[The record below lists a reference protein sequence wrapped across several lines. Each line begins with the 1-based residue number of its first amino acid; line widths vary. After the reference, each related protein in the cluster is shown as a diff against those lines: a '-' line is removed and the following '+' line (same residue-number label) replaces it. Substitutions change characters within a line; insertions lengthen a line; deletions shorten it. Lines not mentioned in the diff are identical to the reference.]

1 MQKKIFKLL
10 LLLFLT
16 SCGYEAMHSKKNTIN
31 YNFSISEINFNGDR
45 EINQKI
51 KAKLNNY
58 TLDKK
63 DKNFILKIS
72 SNSKKITLS
81 KDIQGNATNFQ
92 KIIVMSVEVLMN
104 DKFKNSFIIM
114 ENFNYNNNPNKFDL
128 RKYEKEIK
136 NNLTETAV
144 DKLIFKLSNIQ

>member
-1 MQKKIFKLL
+1 MQKKIFKLI

-31 YNFSISEINFNGDR
+31 YYFSISEINFNGDR

-92 KIIVMSVEVLMN
+92 KTIAMRVEVLMN

-114 ENFNYNNNPNKFDL
+114 ENFNYNNNSNKFDL

>member
-16 SCGYEAMHSKKNTIN
+16 SCGYDAMHSKKNTIN

-114 ENFNYNNNPNKFDL
+114 ENFDYNNNPNKFDL

>member
-31 YNFSISEINFNGDR
+31 YNFSISEIDFSGNR

-51 KAKLNNY
+51 KTILNNY

-72 SNSKKITLS
+72 SNSKRTTLS
-81 KDIQGNATNFQ
+81 KDTQGNATNFE
-92 KIIVMSVEVLMN
+92 KTIAMNVEVLMN
-104 DKFKNSFIIM
+104 DKFKSSFIIM
-114 ENFNYNNNPNKFDL
+114 ENFNYNNNSNKFDL
-128 RKYEKEIK
+128 KKYENEIK
-136 NNLTETAV
+136 NNLTEFAT
-144 DKLIFKLSNIQ
+144 DKLIFRLSNIQ

>member
-104 DKFKNSFIIM
+104 DKFKNRFIIM
-114 ENFNYNNNPNKFDL
+114 ENFDYNNNSNKFDL

-144 DKLIFKLSNIQ
+144 DRLIFKLSNIQ

>member
-31 YNFSISEINFNGDR
+31 YNFSISEIDFNGDR

-51 KAKLNNY
+51 KARLNNY

-63 DKNFILKIS
+63 DKSFILKIS
-72 SNSKKITLS
+72 SNSKKTTLS

-92 KIIVMSVEVLMN
+92 KTIAISVEILMN

-114 ENFNYNNNPNKFDL
+114 ENFDYNNNSNKFDL

-144 DKLIFKLSNIQ
+144 DRLIFKLSIIQ

>member
-16 SCGYEAMHSKKNTIN
+16 SCGYEAMHSKKNTMN
-31 YNFSISEINFNGDR
+31 YNFSISEIDFSGDR

-51 KAKLNNY
+51 KAILNNY

-72 SNSKKITLS
+72 SNSKKTTLS
-81 KDIQGNATNFQ
+81 KDTQGNATNFE
-92 KIIVMSVEVLMN
+92 KTIAMNVEVLMN

-114 ENFNYNNNPNKFDL
+114 ENFNYNNNSNKFDL

>member
-114 ENFNYNNNPNKFDL
+114 ENFDYNNNPNKFDL

>member
-92 KIIVMSVEVLMN
+92 KIIAMSVEVLMN

-114 ENFNYNNNPNKFDL
+114 ENFDYNNNPNKFDL

-144 DKLIFKLSNIQ
+144 DRLIFKLSNIQ

>member
-1 MQKKIFKLL
+1 MQKKIFTLL

-72 SNSKKITLS
+72 SNSKKTTLS

-92 KIIVMSVEVLMN
+92 KTIAISVEVLMN
-104 DKFKNSFIIM
+104 AKFKNSFIIM
-114 ENFNYNNNPNKFDL
+114 ENFDYNNNSNKFDL

-144 DKLIFKLSNIQ
+144 DRLIFKLSIIQ

>member
-31 YNFSISEINFNGDR
+31 YNFSISEIDFSGNR

-51 KAKLNNY
+51 KTILNNY

-72 SNSKKITLS
+72 SNSKRTTLS
-81 KDIQGNATNFQ
+81 KDTQGNATNFE
-92 KIIVMSVEVLMN
+92 KTIAMNVEVLMN
-104 DKFKNSFIIM
+104 DKFKSSFIIM
-114 ENFNYNNNPNKFDL
+114 ENFNYNNNSNKFDL

-136 NNLTETAV
+136 NNLTEAAV

>member
-92 KIIVMSVEVLMN
+92 KTIAMSVEVLMN

-114 ENFNYNNNPNKFDL
+114 ENFNYNNNSNKFDL

-136 NNLTETAV
+136 NNLTEAAV

>member
-16 SCGYEAMHSKKNTIN
+16 SCGYEAMHSKKNTMN
-31 YNFSISEINFNGDR
+31 YNFSISEIDFSGDR

-51 KAKLNNY
+51 KAILNNY

-72 SNSKKITLS
+72 SNSKKTTLS
-81 KDIQGNATNFQ
+81 KDTQGNATNFE
-92 KIIVMSVEVLMN
+92 KTIAMNVEVLMN
-104 DKFKNSFIIM
+104 DKFKSSFIIM
-114 ENFNYNNNPNKFDL
+114 ENFNYNNNSNKFDL

>member
-1 MQKKIFKLL
+1 MQKKIFKLI

-92 KIIVMSVEVLMN
+92 KTIAMRVEVLMN

-114 ENFNYNNNPNKFDL
+114 ENFDYNNNPNKFDL

-144 DKLIFKLSNIQ
+144 NKLIFKLSNIR

>member
-31 YNFSISEINFNGDR
+31 YNFSISEIDFSGNR

-51 KAKLNNY
+51 KTILNNY

-72 SNSKKITLS
+72 SNSKRTTLS
-81 KDIQGNATNFQ
+81 KDTQGNATNFE
-92 KIIVMSVEVLMN
+92 KTIAMNVEVLMN
-104 DKFKNSFIIM
+104 DKFKSSFIIM
-114 ENFNYNNNPNKFDL
+114 ENFNYNNNSNKFDL

>member
-1 MQKKIFKLL
+1 MQKKIFILF

-92 KIIVMSVEVLMN
+92 KIIVMSVEVLIN

-114 ENFNYNNNPNKFDL
+114 ENFDYNNNPNKFDL

>member
-1 MQKKIFKLL
+1 MQKKIFTLF

-16 SCGYEAMHSKKNTIN
+16 SCGYEAMHSKKNTVN
-31 YNFSISEINFNGDR
+31 YNFSISQINFNGDR

-51 KAKLNNY
+51 KAILNNY

-92 KIIVMSVEVLMN
+92 KTIAMSVEVLMN

-114 ENFNYNNNPNKFDL
+114 ENFDYDNNSDKFMQANSISA
-128 RKYEKEIK
+128 R
-136 NNLTETAV
+136 
-144 DKLIFKLSNIQ
+144 

>member
-31 YNFSISEINFNGDR
+31 YNFSISEINSIGDR
-45 EINQKI
+45 EVNQKI

-58 TLDKK
+58 TLDRKN
-63 DKNFILKIS
+63 KNFILKIS

-114 ENFNYNNNPNKFDL
+114 ENFDYNNNPNKFDL

>member
-58 TLDKK
+58 TLYKK

-92 KIIVMSVEVLMN
+92 KTIAMSVEVLMN

-114 ENFNYNNNPNKFDL
+114 ENFDYNNNPNKFDL

-144 DKLIFKLSNIQ
+144 DKLIFKLSKIQ

>member
-31 YNFSISEINFNGDR
+31 YNFSISEINVNGDR

-114 ENFNYNNNPNKFDL
+114 ENFDYNNNPNKFDL

>member
-31 YNFSISEINFNGDR
+31 YNFSISQINFNGDR
-45 EINQKI
+45 EISQKI
-51 KAKLNNY
+51 KARLNNY

-63 DKNFILKIS
+63 NKNFILKIS
-72 SNSKKITLS
+72 SNSKKTTLS

-92 KIIVMSVEVLMN
+92 KTIVMSVEVLMN

-114 ENFNYNNNPNKFDL
+114 ENFNYNNNSNKFDL

>member
-1 MQKKIFKLL
+1 MQKKIFTLL

-72 SNSKKITLS
+72 SNSKKTTLS
-81 KDIQGNATNFQ
+81 KDVQGNATNFQ
-92 KIIVMSVEVLMN
+92 KTIAISVEVLMN
-104 DKFKNSFIIM
+104 DKFKNRFIIM
-114 ENFNYNNNPNKFDL
+114 ENFDYNNNSNKFDL

-144 DKLIFKLSNIQ
+144 DRLIFKLSIIQ

>member
-92 KIIVMSVEVLMN
+92 KTIAMRVEVLMN

-114 ENFNYNNNPNKFDL
+114 ENFDYNNNPNKFDL

-144 DKLIFKLSNIQ
+144 NKLIFKLSNIR

>member
-58 TLDKK
+58 TLSKK

-72 SNSKKITLS
+72 SNSKKTTLS
-81 KDIQGNATNFQ
+81 KDVQGNATNFQ
-92 KIIVMSVEVLMN
+92 KTIAISVEVLMN
-104 DKFKNSFIIM
+104 DKFKNRFIIM
-114 ENFNYNNNPNKFDL
+114 ENFDYNNNSNKFDL

-144 DKLIFKLSNIQ
+144 DRLIFKLSNIQ

>member
-92 KIIVMSVEVLMN
+92 KTIAMSVEVLMN

-114 ENFNYNNNPNKFDL
+114 ENFDYNNNPNKFDL

>member
-114 ENFNYNNNPNKFDL
+114 ENFDYNNNPNKFDL

-144 DKLIFKLSNIQ
+144 DRLIFKLSNIQ

>member
-63 DKNFILKIS
+63 DKN
-72 SNSKKITLS
+72 SKNNTTFFSL
-81 KDIQGNATNFQ
+81 
-92 KIIVMSVEVLMN
+92 
-104 DKFKNSFIIM
+104 SFI
-114 ENFNYNNNPNKFDL
+114 Y
-128 RKYEKEIK
+128 IK
-136 NNLTETAV
+136 H
-144 DKLIFKLSNIQ
+144 

>member
-92 KIIVMSVEVLMN
+92 KIIVMSVEVLIN

>member
-1 MQKKIFKLL
+1 MRQCIQ
-10 LLLFLT
+10 
-16 SCGYEAMHSKKNTIN
+16 KKNTIN

-114 ENFNYNNNPNKFDL
+114 ENFDYNNNPNKFDL

>member
-92 KIIVMSVEVLMN
+92 KTIAMSVEVLMN

-114 ENFNYNNNPNKFDL
+114 ENFDYNNNPNKFDL

-144 DKLIFKLSNIQ
+144 DRLIFKLSNIQ

>member
-81 KDIQGNATNFQ
+81 KDTQGNATNFE
-92 KIIVMSVEVLMN
+92 KTIAMNVEVLMN
-104 DKFKNSFIIM
+104 DKFKSSFIIM
-114 ENFNYNNNPNKFDL
+114 ENFNYNNNSNKFDL

-136 NNLTETAV
+136 NNLTEAAV